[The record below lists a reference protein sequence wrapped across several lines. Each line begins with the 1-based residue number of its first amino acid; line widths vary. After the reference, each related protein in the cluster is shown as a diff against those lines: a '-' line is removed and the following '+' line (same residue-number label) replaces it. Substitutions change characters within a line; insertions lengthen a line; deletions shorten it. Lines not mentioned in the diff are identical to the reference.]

1 MLQFANQTRSQALV
15 ALFDEGLTIKDLHV
29 VEVSLGRGLSGGL
42 VGVSQHVVWKRS
54 LTDHLTGQAGQESR
68 GISAQ
73 PGDTFAVA
81 NTDGRLLYEHAMPVK
96 HPHSDTAQRALR
108 LMNLHTELE
117 SSMKLMDLLAGKAGD
132 LLEDLLYVENQ
143 LIRSN
148 EEALRHIKQERDLD
162 LISAVRD
169 LTLKDLAGSLP
180 VC

>member
-1 MLQFANQTRSQALV
+1 
-15 ALFDEGLTIKDLHV
+15 
-29 VEVSLGRGLSGGL
+29 
-42 VGVSQHVVWKRS
+42 
-54 LTDHLTGQAGQESR
+54 
-68 GISAQ
+68 
-73 PGDTFAVA
+73 
-81 NTDGRLLYEHAMPVK
+81 
-96 HPHSDTAQRALR
+96 
-108 LMNLHTELE
+108 
-117 SSMKLMDLLAGKAGD
+117 MKLMDLLAGKAGD